1 MLIQLIEAK
10 NETPANSIDPTIDF
24 KEHNWALG
32 RCSDGTIFQFLQ
44 WSALAQTQY
53 EALVDS
59 FIFSPS
65 PCGHYCI
72 CTVQGGISCYCSTFL
87 MLRLMSLLH
96 TSISFQIK
104 SRIISLG
111 MENNLVFSHCL
122 FSFVLLSLS
131 LSFKHT
137 LTRSHTYTTTPS
149 PPACGVTNFSWALD
163 FSLRETEKEK
173 MKERAEAVVH
183 WQLRGSHPH
192 WRSLIPPHISSFWS
206 LVCQFC
212 PTNQCKP
219 RATSM
224 CVASFGLYQFLL
236 LFTPQFQV
244 LETHHKQRAWCSHLW
259 GEIEF

>member
-1 MLIQLIEAK
+1 MLCQKISWQYYDEMHTQGKKAAPQHNVCLTSQVSLTFAIWKARTNVYLYLYRSIIPVKFTKYMLIQLIEAK

-44 WSALAQTQY
+44 WSALAPTQY

-192 WRSLIPPHISSFWS
+192 
-206 LVCQFC
+206 
-212 PTNQCKP
+212 
-219 RATSM
+219 
-224 CVASFGLYQFLL
+224 
-236 LFTPQFQV
+236 
-244 LETHHKQRAWCSHLW
+244 
-259 GEIEF
+259 

>member
-1 MLIQLIEAK
+1 MLCQKISWQYYDEVHTQGKKAAPQHNVCLTSQVSLTFSIWKARTNVYLYLYRSIIPVKFTKYMLIQLIEAK

-192 WRSLIPPHISSFWS
+192 
-206 LVCQFC
+206 
-212 PTNQCKP
+212 
-219 RATSM
+219 
-224 CVASFGLYQFLL
+224 
-236 LFTPQFQV
+236 
-244 LETHHKQRAWCSHLW
+244 
-259 GEIEF
+259 